1 MTRRLGGI
9 FANAN
14 PDSGCCCAFL
24 PLLRCRSSAQRDPVL
39 KQIDL
44 PHPYYY
50 REMYLPQLTTGPS
63 AAAWAPDS
71 PVAGVFDGG
80 IAVAAEARLDGG

>member
-1 MTRRLGGI
+1 MPTRTQIWLLLG
-9 FANAN
+9 FAAA
-14 PDSGCCCAFL
+14 SL
-24 PLLRCRSSAQRDPVL
+24 PLFGQRDPVL

-63 AAAWAPDS
+63 AVAWAPDS
-71 PVAGVFDGG
+71 QHRGVLDGG